1 MEWTRTETGFEI
13 TYGGQTYLKFDAET
27 PMVFVGRGEET
38 IHEHRG
44 YFDIRDHV
52 VERLPLTVRTVEQ
65 EGQDIRVNFSGIL
78 QAEFH
83 VDQDR
88 VDMKF
93 QSLDPSVNRFWLRL
107 PADKEEVC
115 YGCGEQF
122 SYFNLRGR
130 NFPLWTSEPGVG
142 RDKKTYLTWEC
153 DTADGTGGDYYH
165 TYFPQT
171 TFVSSRHYYFHA
183 ETTAYADFDFR
194 NEEYHEL
201 QFWAVPETMVLD
213 ESGFFPGTDAETYGP
228 SGESPPDAGLG
239 LRRDHHRRPGR
250 NGEILPSGGPVSAGT
265 GIRVC
270 GIWCQDWEGKRVTSF
285 GKRLQWGLEMG

>member
-1 MEWTRTETGFEI
+1 M
-13 TYGGQTYLKFDAET
+13 
-27 PMVFVGRGEET
+27 
-38 IHEHRG
+38 
-44 YFDIRDHV
+44 
-52 VERLPLTVRTVEQ
+52 TVRTVEQ

-201 QFWAVPETMVLD
+201 QFWAVPETMVLERAD
-213 ESGFFPGTDAETYGP
+213 SFPELMRKLTDLLGRVPQMPDWVYDGIIIGVQGGTERSFHLADRSLRERASG
-228 SGESPPDAGLG
+228 
-239 LRRDHHRRPGR
+239 
-250 NGEILPSGGPVSAGT
+250 SAGSGART
-265 GIRVC
+265 GKAS
-270 GIWCQDWEGKRVTSF
+270 G
-285 GKRLQWGLEMG
+285 